1 MKYSDLVETGANDTE
16 KQEYLVSG
24 DTTAIASRIPKNLL
38 DTGKVAAALKGVN
51 LSTFVRIRMIEE
63 LVKKGR

>member
-1 MKYSDLVETGANDTE
+1 MKYSGLVETGANDTE
-16 KQEYLVSG
+16 KQEYLVSD
-24 DTTAIASRIPKNLL
+24 DTTAIASRIPKNLR